1 VVRVAIQNAASVAAL
16 LITTEAMVAE
26 VPRGTPAAACLR
38 AAAAWVAWAAWTSKV
53 PLFDA
58 YHKKRPGITPGL
70 LLRSHYPGG
79 PRACLRPNGFQTS
92 RPAWLEARLPSERC
106 RRDFQNRFCQ
116 TLPMAAL
123 NRIDEFVKQATPLLQ
138 KTDGTADLR
147 EEMAWAGLVVLGA
160 FETELSY
167 LLSDTE
173 QAVRSRSELAFAHLQ
188 RSIVVDE
195 TFRKKWNAAFSA
207 GETECEK
214 LGAVHLLSHGI
225 WAFKVSAE
233 GERTDLVYQETSN
246 RFAREQAHADGL
258 VLTEW
263 KKGTSKKAEDKFEE
277 ARNQAH
283 RYGRG
288 VLAGNELTRYRYAIV
303 VSEEQV
309 QIPDDVERDGIT
321 YRHINIAV
329 EPKSPSKI

>member
-1 VVRVAIQNAASVAAL
+1 MTFRYQWILIESRIRGLMEAVELHARLLAIRSGGN
-16 LITTEAMVAE
+16 TFGRTENLREQGERIIAE
-26 VPRGTPAAACLR
+26 VSGFRDRFRQSLPA
-38 AAAAWVAWAAWTSKV
+38 V
-53 PLFDA
+53 
-58 YHKKRPGITPGL
+58 
-70 LLRSHYPGG
+70 
-79 PRACLRPNGFQTS
+79 
-92 RPAWLEARLPSERC
+92 
-106 RRDFQNRFCQ
+106 
-116 TLPMAAL
+116 TLD
-123 NRIDEFVKQATPLLQ
+123 RINEFVARATPLLQ
-138 KTDGTADLR
+138 RGDGTADLR
-147 EEMAWAGLVVLGA
+147 EEKAWAGLVVLGA

-173 QAVRSRSELAFAHLQ
+173 QAIRSRSELAFAHLQ

-195 TFRKKWNAAFSA
+195 TFRMKWQAAFSA
-207 GETECEK
+207 GETACEK

-225 WAFKVSAE
+225 WAFKANTA
-233 GERTDLVYQETSN
+233 GERTDLVYQEPSG
-246 RFAREQAHADGL
+246 RFEREQANADGL

-263 KKGTSKKAEDKFEE
+263 KKTTSKQQAEAKFEE

-309 QIPDDVERDGIT
+309 QIPDEAIRDGVT

-329 EPKSPSKI
+329 EPKPPSKS